1 MRANTVIPFALTW
14 ASRRFTVSF
23 GPWLLRIV
31 INPSAAIACA
41 PHSHI
46 AAANATCRGI
56 LRRPAARR
64 VGQSGPRTEAA
75 EADRGRLHPGIT
87 GSPERLAFAAHRLP
101 LHRRATA
108 LPPCNETRPCFPSA
122 RL

>member
-1 MRANTVIPFALTW
+1 MRANIVRPFAFTS
-14 ASRRFTVSF
+14 ASSRFIVSF

-46 AAANATCRGI
+46 AAANAKCRGI
-56 LRRPAARR
+56 LRRPAAR
-64 VGQSGPRTEAA
+64 GQLGPRTEAA

-87 GSPERLAFAAHRLP
+87 GSLERLAFAAHRLP
-101 LHRRATA
+101 LPRRAPA
-108 LPPCNETRPCFPSA
+108 LPP
-122 RL
+122 